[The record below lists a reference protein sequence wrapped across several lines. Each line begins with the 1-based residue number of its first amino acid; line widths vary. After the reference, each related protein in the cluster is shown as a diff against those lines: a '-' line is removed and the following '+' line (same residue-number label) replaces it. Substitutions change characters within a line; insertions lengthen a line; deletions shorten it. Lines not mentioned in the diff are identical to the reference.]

1 MTNKQKSVFFM
12 ILSVLGF
19 SLMSVVIKYIPEIDI
34 YEKIFFR
41 NSVSFLISVYLI
53 TNKKLSLA
61 IGKKNFSLV
70 FLRSFFG
77 FIGIYLNFYAIT
89 YLTIADS
96 NILNRLSPIFIAIF
110 AYIIL
115 KEKLDKIQILC
126 IIFMIL
132 GTILVIKPS
141 FSVTFIPSLAGVLSA
156 AFGGLSY
163 TIIRY
168 LNNKV
173 HPDIIVFIFSLFS
186 CVFSIPLMYSN
197 FTLPNKI
204 QFLFLLGIGLTA
216 SIGQFGLTYAYK
228 YAKASEVS
236 IYNYTGILFG
246 IILGFIFLNEI
257 PDVYSVIGG
266 SIIIITAISLYRHNK
281 KIV

>member
-115 KEKLDKIQILC
+115 KE
-126 IIFMIL
+126 
-132 GTILVIKPS
+132 
-141 FSVTFIPSLAGVLSA
+141 
-156 AFGGLSY
+156 
-163 TIIRY
+163 
-168 LNNKV
+168 N
-173 HPDIIVFIFSLFS
+173 
-186 CVFSIPLMYSN
+186 
-197 FTLPNKI
+197 
-204 QFLFLLGIGLTA
+204 
-216 SIGQFGLTYAYK
+216 
-228 YAKASEVS
+228 
-236 IYNYTGILFG
+236 
-246 IILGFIFLNEI
+246 
-257 PDVYSVIGG
+257 
-266 SIIIITAISLYRHNK
+266 
-281 KIV
+281 